1 MEDWDEASG
10 DGVSEELLERLRD
23 AGGGSSFVDEILD
36 TPGIGGQYGGVD
48 GRAALIAI
56 MRNLVILTGSEADA
70 VSWLFHS
77 RGYTPIAG
85 SDAYL
90 ALENGDF
97 WSLTVLDDWLKIL
110 VVHQADCPVLID
122 QIFRNSES

>member
-1 MEDWDEASG
+1 MANREEASG
-10 DGVSEELLERLRD
+10 DGVSEELLEQLRD

-36 TPGIGGQYGGVD
+36 TPGICGRYGGVD
-48 GRAALIAI
+48 GRASLIAI
-56 MRNLVILTGSEADA
+56 MRSLIVLTGSEADA

-97 WSLTVLDDWLKIL
+97 WSLTVLEDWLQIL
-110 VVHQADCPVLID
+110 VTYRDSCPLLID
-122 QIFRNSES
+122 AIFHEPAS

>member
-77 RGYTPIAG
+77 RGYTPLAG

-110 VVHQADCPVLID
+110 VTYQAECPMLID
-122 QIFRNSES
+122 RIFRDSDS

>member
-1 MEDWDEASG
+1 M
-10 DGVSEELLERLRD
+10 
-23 AGGGSSFVDEILD
+23 DEILD

-97 WSLTVLDDWLKIL
+97 WSLSVLDDWLKIL
-110 VVHQADCPVLID
+110 AVHQADCPVLID
-122 QIFRNSES
+122 RIFRSSEF

>member
-1 MEDWDEASG
+1 MAGREEASG
-10 DGVSEELLERLRD
+10 GGVSEELLEQLRD

-36 TPGIGGQYGGVD
+36 TPGICGRYGGVD
-48 GRAALIAI
+48 GRASLIAI
-56 MRNLVILTGSEADA
+56 IRSLIVLTGSEADA

>member
-1 MEDWDEASG
+1 MADREEASG
-10 DGVSEELLERLRD
+10 EGVSEELLERLRD

-77 RGYTPIAG
+77 RSYIPIAG

-97 WSLTVLDDWLKIL
+97 WSLTVLEDWLQIL
-110 VVHQADCPVLID
+110 VTYRESCPLLID
-122 QIFRNSES
+122 AIFHEPAS